1 MSLFQRMMSILTFI
15 QDKGKRTVRQIAEG
29 TGISQS
35 AVGRQMISQK
45 KRLQSPE
52 STLWESPEGFR
63 FLVRLYVVTL
73 YCFGMKRGV
82 GMESI
87 SEFFYRL
94 HLQRHL
100 SSSPSALRQFR
111 IELEEK
117 LLEIG
122 QRWEALGIEGA
133 EDLEMIGAADETF
146 FEEMILVFMD
156 LKSGYILLEE
166 AAEKRS
172 FESWKQRI
180 EKRLKGWNFRLL
192 YLVSDRAKAL
202 IKLGPQWLGCRSIP
216 DLFHAI
222 HELAKGY
229 SLSIESRLKQANQRF
244 EKATQALSQMQAK
257 GQDRREV
264 EWRWQVKEVQ
274 EAKQQVEHWT
284 TASSIYREEMR
295 QFSLAVHP
303 FHLLESTPQSSQ
315 EVHHQLNGV
324 LGRMETMDSEYQLHR
339 EEYLKRVKN
348 QIADIAELPGVW
360 WIWVDASLESYS
372 LDTLTQSW
380 LKETLL
386 PLLYWQEQIQK
397 TQSADKRLCYQQAL
411 ERAQQQWQRH
421 PMSSKI
427 DEQTLEKWKQW
438 GLEKVRGFQR
448 TSSAVEGRN
457 GYLSQMNDNRRGLNQ
472 QRLKVMSIIH
482 NFDIYD
488 QDRTTPA
495 QRLFRREFPDLLE
508 ALIEQ
513 VQDISR
519 PRNREN
525 TNPRNVRKMLPVPA

>member
-180 EKRLKGWNFRLL
+180 EKRLKGWNFRL
-192 YLVSDRAKAL
+192 
-202 IKLGPQWLGCRSIP
+202 
-216 DLFHAI
+216 
-222 HELAKGY
+222 
-229 SLSIESRLKQANQRF
+229 
-244 EKATQALSQMQAK
+244 
-257 GQDRREV
+257 
-264 EWRWQVKEVQ
+264 
-274 EAKQQVEHWT
+274 
-284 TASSIYREEMR
+284 
-295 QFSLAVHP
+295 
-303 FHLLESTPQSSQ
+303 ST
-315 EVHHQLNGV
+315 
-324 LGRMETMDSEYQLHR
+324 
-339 EEYLKRVKN
+339 
-348 QIADIAELPGVW
+348 
-360 WIWVDASLESYS
+360 
-372 LDTLTQSW
+372 
-380 LKETLL
+380 
-386 PLLYWQEQIQK
+386 
-397 TQSADKRLCYQQAL
+397 
-411 ERAQQQWQRH
+411 
-421 PMSSKI
+421 
-427 DEQTLEKWKQW
+427 
-438 GLEKVRGFQR
+438 
-448 TSSAVEGRN
+448 
-457 GYLSQMNDNRRGLNQ
+457 
-472 QRLKVMSIIH
+472 
-482 NFDIYD
+482 
-488 QDRTTPA
+488 
-495 QRLFRREFPDLLE
+495 
-508 ALIEQ
+508 
-513 VQDISR
+513 
-519 PRNREN
+519 
-525 TNPRNVRKMLPVPA
+525 